1 LKNHARMTITIP
13 LELKARMDAYKPSA
27 NWSAVASRAF
37 AAVVGVADK
46 VDGPDHDMTVISPEG
61 SGTGV
66 RLLDDEDRDTLLRD
80 IYAGRIVAIFNDASG
95 ANLAY
100 VVCTNAEAMHGV
112 FVNCDDSYAYEIKD

>member
-1 LKNHARMTITIP
+1 MPNMSRFNISISP
-13 LELKARMDAYKPSA
+13 ELKARMLAHEPPV
-27 NWSAVASRAF
+27 NWSVVACRAF
-37 AAVVGVADK
+37 ETVVGVADK

-100 VVCTNAEAMHGV
+100 VVCTNAEAIHGV